1 MENPFNLP
9 PEMVADIV
17 LDATMP
23 NAVAPAPAFDPSK
36 RLRALLAIAERDR
49 TDEQWDEIIEWEI
62 QLAPGNRVDGANQQP
77 NNKARQ
83 HQRAN
88 AMMSAQNPH
97 NPQNA
102 QNPQNAKKRPRANN
116 FRRLRTK
123 GNPNGV
129 PSFWKKHNKTLHF
142 FTATAQACRENNALS
157 FLKRRKRWNV
167 FAWWYFLFLQ

>member
-23 NAVAPAPAFDPSK
+23 NAVAPAPAFDPRK

-49 TDEQWDEIIEWEI
+49 TDEQWDEIIELEI

-88 AMMSAQNPH
+88 AMMSAQNAQNPH

-129 PSFWKKHNKTLHF
+129 PSF
-142 FTATAQACRENNALS
+142 
-157 FLKRRKRWNV
+157 
-167 FAWWYFLFLQ
+167 